1 MHNEFVSLTKALNV
15 PLLSEDD
22 IAALNRL
29 QKQWTH
35 WSQRERQHAA
45 TRVAEEQEAAFNA
58 FLDSPTAEA
67 EQKLLVTADA
77 NLTATRYATFRRA
90 CTALRGR
97 IAAQAAKII
106 QPALDRALDALRAEH
121 ARRREIAEPVM
132 SSKDR
137 NPVVIEAQRA
147 LEYAERIANRLHW
160 ATDGTSDKPPIEL
173 ADVLMNGAKDLTP
186 NTGK

>member
-1 MHNEFVSLTKALNV
+1 MHNELITQTKALNV

-29 QKQWTH
+29 QKQWEH

-45 TRVAEEQEAAFNA
+45 TRVAEEQQAAFTA
-58 FLDSPTAEA
+58 FVQNPNPES

-77 NLTATRYATFRRA
+77 NLTGTRYATLRRA
-90 CTALRGR
+90 FAALRGR
-97 IAAQAAKII
+97 ISAQAALII
-106 QPALDRALDALRAEH
+106 RPGLDRVLEALRAEH

-147 LEYAERIANRLHW
+147 VEYAERLANRVLW
-160 ATDGTSDKPPIEL
+160 ASDGKMGTQPLEL
-173 ADVLMNGAKDLTP
+173 ADVLNAGANDLTP
-186 NTGK
+186 EEGK